1 MAENLFLRLNDARE
15 DDAGPYHVEWMS
27 LDRASGII
35 RSRGEGDLASLSEIA
50 SDLIPSG
57 DVCVMLSAEDVLLTQ
72 AAIPSRQMRQILQA
86 VPYMVEE
93 NLATDID
100 QCHFSV
106 GRRDDDGNIPVAIIE
121 SEKLSSCLTLLRE
134 AGIAPDIMTIDV
146 LAVPYKDG
154 CTVMVDGDRVL
165 FRNGQSLGFANRTA
179 LLGTVA
185 QLLSDS
191 DRADLSLMVHQSQLE
206 AINLIVS
213 QLNAEQEDPVD
224 VTTLEF
230 GGFETLCR
238 EFNFDAINLLQGDF
252 KVEAA
257 KSNKNRSWRSVA
269 ILAVCAFVLHIAV
282 LTGQGIYLGMQAD
295 KFENQARSLY
305 AEIYPNDRNVR
316 DIRRRWKAHLGQVG
330 DGSDGGF
337 LPMFAD
343 TAKHLPGSE
352 LVLNNI
358 NFNESRGDLV
368 LQLEADKSEQLIQF
382 SQTLEKLDMNAEIGT
397 INQGEDSVKGSIR
410 IKSLGDS

>member
-1 MAENLFLRLNDARE
+1 
-15 DDAGPYHVEWMS
+15 
-27 LDRASGII
+27 
-35 RSRGEGDLASLSEIA
+35 
-50 SDLIPSG
+50 
-57 DVCVMLSAEDVLLTQ
+57 
-72 AAIPSRQMRQILQA
+72 
-86 VPYMVEE
+86 
-93 NLATDID
+93 
-100 QCHFSV
+100 
-106 GRRDDDGNIPVAIIE
+106 
-121 SEKLSSCLTLLRE
+121 
-134 AGIAPDIMTIDV
+134 
-146 LAVPYKDG
+146 
-154 CTVMVDGDRVL
+154 
-165 FRNGQSLGFANRTA
+165 
-179 LLGTVA
+179 
-185 QLLSDS
+185 
-191 DRADLSLMVHQSQLE
+191 
-206 AINLIVS
+206 
-213 QLNAEQEDPVD
+213 
-224 VTTLEF
+224 
-230 GGFETLCR
+230 
-238 EFNFDAINLLQGDF
+238 
-252 KVEAA
+252 
-257 KSNKNRSWRSVA
+257 
-269 ILAVCAFVLHIAV
+269 
-282 LTGQGIYLGMQAD
+282 MQAD